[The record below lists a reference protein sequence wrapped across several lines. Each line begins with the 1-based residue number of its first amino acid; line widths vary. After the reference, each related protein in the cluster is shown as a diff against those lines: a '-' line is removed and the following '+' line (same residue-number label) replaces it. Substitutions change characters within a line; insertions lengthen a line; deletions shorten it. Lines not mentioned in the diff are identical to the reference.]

1 MRQSVPAMRMVG
13 VLLLAGAGWTGRKCL
28 EPLTQVYPPSNRS
41 RWVFGCRVL
50 LGSILASGVPAGA
63 NDSVGH
69 LSAGGI
75 TLARSA
81 DIEIRQEELRISMNE
96 IRVRYRFFNK
106 SDKAVD
112 TLVAFPVP
120 DLPSPSDVE
129 FYTVPRPE
137 HDNFLGFQ
145 TTVNGQSLDMRVE
158 RRAVALGID
167 HTDRLREL
175 GLPLTPYAKAAEEAI
190 AALSPEVR
198 NELAGL
204 GVLREEEFSNAPDG
218 SVTIKH
224 LPNWTMRSTYYWQQV
239 FPSRNELLVEHRYI
253 PSVGASAGTTI
264 GSPDASPE
272 MLAEY
277 GRRYCFDD
285 AFLSAAA
292 RAQKSIQRR
301 EGATLM
307 ERRVAYILSTGAN
320 WAGPIRDFRL
330 IVDKGSD
337 RNLVSLCG
345 QNVKKIS
352 ATSFE
357 MRATDYWPEGNIELL
372 ILEPSEESRE

>member
-1 MRQSVPAMRMVG
+1 M
-13 VLLLAGAGWTGRKCL
+13 
-28 EPLTQVYPPSNRS
+28 
-41 RWVFGCRVL
+41 
-50 LGSILASGVPAGA
+50 
-63 NDSVGH
+63 
-69 LSAGGI
+69 
-75 TLARSA
+75 
-81 DIEIRQEELRISMNE
+81 
-96 IRVRYRFFNK
+96 
-106 SDKAVD
+106 
-112 TLVAFPVP
+112 
-120 DLPSPSDVE
+120 
-129 FYTVPRPE
+129 
-137 HDNFLGFQ
+137 
-145 TTVNGQSLDMRVE
+145 VNGQSTEMRVE

-167 HTDRLREL
+167 YTDRLREL
-175 GLPLTPYAKAAEEAI
+175 GLPLTPYAKATEEAI
-190 AALSPEVR
+190 AALSTEVR
-198 NELAGL
+198 DELAGL

-218 SVTIKH
+218 SMTIKH
-224 LPNWTMRSTYYWQQV
+224 FPNWTMRSTYYWQQV
-239 FPSRNELLVEHRYI
+239 FPSSDELLVEHRYV
-253 PSVGASAGTTI
+253 PSVGASAGTMI

-277 GRRYCFDD
+277 GRRYCLDD

-301 EGATLM
+301 EGATLI

-337 RNLVSLCG
+337 RNLVSFCG

-372 ILEPSEESRE
+372 ILEPSE